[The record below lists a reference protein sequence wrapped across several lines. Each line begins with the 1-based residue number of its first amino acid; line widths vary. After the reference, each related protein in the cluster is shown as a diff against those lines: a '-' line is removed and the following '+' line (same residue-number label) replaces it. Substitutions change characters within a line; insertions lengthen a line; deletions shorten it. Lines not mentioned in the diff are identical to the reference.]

1 MADSVNE
8 NTVKQLSKGE
18 MHNYLCCVNYQYL
31 LGMSSRERVDL
42 CKYLV
47 EQIKNFPEYECP
59 ELWQDV
65 IRNPGI
71 YNERANRELGGIP
84 NE

>member
-1 MADSVNE
+1 MAQKM
-8 NTVKQLSKGE
+8 TKGQ
-18 MHNYLCCVNYQYL
+18 MHSYICCVDYSYL

-42 CKYLV
+42 CKMLV
-47 EQIKNFPEYECP
+47 EEIKNFPEYKCP
-59 ELWQDV
+59 DLWIDV
-65 IRNPGI
+65 INNPGV